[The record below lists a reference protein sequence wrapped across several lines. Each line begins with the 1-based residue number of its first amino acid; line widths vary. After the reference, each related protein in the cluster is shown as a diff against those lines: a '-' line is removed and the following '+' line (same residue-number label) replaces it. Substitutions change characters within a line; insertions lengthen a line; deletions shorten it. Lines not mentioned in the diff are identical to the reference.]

1 MIEAYIGSQGSIKDH
16 CSTKK
21 TSREEDHFWQRGS
34 TSYIVDTE
42 APDVLR
48 PYSVSGISDT

>member
-48 PYSVSGISDT
+48 L